1 MTHFGYGFDM
11 DVDGDFADEKPAT
24 KSNPAPAPKVKDVN
38 SEDQPL
44 SEDERKLLL
53 QWISD
58 MPASNREM
66 FVVAF
71 RSRFNLSKNAKIAPM
86 ITSKK
91 HEKWIQDNVGEYEQR

>member
-1 MTHFGYGFDM
+1 M

-24 KSNPAPAPKVKDVN
+24 KLNPVPAPKVKDVN
-38 SEDQPL
+38 PEDQPL

-66 FVVAF
+66 FVEAF
-71 RSRFNLSKNAKIAPM
+71 RSRFKLSKDAKIAPL